1 MFSASHPLR
10 CSLPMTWLGRPMIAI
25 LAGGAVLIRFL
36 VDGVIAS
43 VVGALFILSLALA
56 LGA

>member
-1 MFSASHPLR
+1 
-10 CSLPMTWLGRPMIAI
+10 MTWLGRPMIAI